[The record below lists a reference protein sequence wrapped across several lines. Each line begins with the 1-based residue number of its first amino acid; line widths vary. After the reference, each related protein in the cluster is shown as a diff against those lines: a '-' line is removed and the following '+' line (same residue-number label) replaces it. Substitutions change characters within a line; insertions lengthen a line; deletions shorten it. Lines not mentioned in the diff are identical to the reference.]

1 MRQLYRIPLQAEYHM
16 RKTRLISEINSSA
29 ACYTMNALVA
39 YGSSDDE
46 DEEKEHDDDDEVRP
60 EKRAKVG
67 RPLLCL
73 NTAEKDGCNAY

>member
-1 MRQLYRIPLQAEYHM
+1 M

-46 DEEKEHDDDDEVRP
+46 EEEKEHDDEVRP

>member
-1 MRQLYRIPLQAEYHM
+1 
-16 RKTRLISEINSSA
+16 
-29 ACYTMNALVA
+29 MNALVA

-46 DEEKEHDDDDEVRP
+46 EEEKEHDDDEVRP

>member
-1 MRQLYRIPLQAEYHM
+1 
-16 RKTRLISEINSSA
+16 
-29 ACYTMNALVA
+29 MNALVA

-46 DEEKEHDDDDEVRP
+46 EEEKEHDDEVRP

-67 RPLLCL
+67 KPLLFL

>member
-16 RKTRLISEINSSA
+16 RKTRSSA

-46 DEEKEHDDDDEVRP
+46 EEEKEHDDDEVRP